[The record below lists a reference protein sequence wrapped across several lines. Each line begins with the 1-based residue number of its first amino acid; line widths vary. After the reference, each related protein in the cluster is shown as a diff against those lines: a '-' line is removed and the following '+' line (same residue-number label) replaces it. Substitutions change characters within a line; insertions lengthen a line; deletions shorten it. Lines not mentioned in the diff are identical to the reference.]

1 MWSKLRLSKWK
12 TCSTISAKMFCRLL
26 NYLII
31 SLRIWPQNTLGVSMW
46 QVTCQLQCDDIWEL
60 FDLATPTGS
69 VLLLLSTSVPSHA
82 YSLRWHFI
90 IYPLL
95 LSSASRISFDLLL
108 QIIAWRLPWAWVIAS
123 ATRQGRPCISAH
135 PMNIKYAAVRGL
147 WRRDNVSAWP
157 GSNVILH

>member
-12 TCSTISAKMFCRLL
+12 TCSTISAKMFCHLL

-31 SLRIWPQNTLGVSMW
+31 SLRIWPQNTLGDMSTSMRW
-46 QVTCQLQCDDIWEL
+46 HMRAVVI
-60 FDLATPTGS
+60 DLATPTGS

-90 IYPLL
+90 IYPPL

-108 QIIAWRLPWAWVIAS
+108 QIIAWRLPWAWAIAS

-147 WRRDNVSAWP
+147 WRRDNVSAWL